1 MPCSDEHIPDIN
13 RSHGCSKNCGETT
26 VATPGA
32 TWGGREEAAEFI
44 KKIQNLLKQSKA
56 DFDSG

>member
-1 MPCSDEHIPDIN
+1 MPGLDEHIPDIN

-44 KKIQNLLKQSKA
+44 KKISNLLKQLKA
-56 DFDSG
+56 DIDIG